1 MVRTPR
7 IVASQQK
14 LELPLLCHI
23 PLLHHCD
30 ILCLLMFDVLRHEI
44 TTSVVLQWRSGGEA
58 ISICGRRRR
67 QGKRRTMMW

>member
-1 MVRTPR
+1 
-7 IVASQQK
+7 
-14 LELPLLCHI
+14 
-23 PLLHHCD
+23 
-30 ILCLLMFDVLRHEI
+30 MFDVLRHEI